1 MKYRMFSL
9 SATALALFVLCAPAF
24 AAEKEVEEA
33 TYDGKL
39 VSITSS
45 ELVMINKDG
54 KEHSH
59 PLTADAKVSLDGKV
73 CKPEDLKAGMKIRV
87 TTKANDAKI
96 ATRIEA
102 IDKNESFASTQ
113 DGKVVSVTSSKLVMT
128 NKAGKECSLVVADDA
143 KVTLDGKACK
153 SEDLKTGMK
162 IRVTTLK
169 SDQGVAIIIEAIDKD
184 SEFARRS

>member
-1 MKYRMFSL
+1 
-9 SATALALFVLCAPAF
+9 V
-24 AAEKEVEEA
+24 
-33 TYDGKL
+33 

-45 ELVMINKDG
+45 ELVMTNKDG

-59 PLTADAKVSLDGKV
+59 TLTADTKVSLDGKV
-73 CKPEDLKAGMKIRV
+73 CKSEDLKAGMKIRV

-113 DGKVVSVTSSKLVMT
+113 DGKVVSIASGKLVMT
-128 NKAGKECSLVVADDA
+128 NKAGKECSFVVADDVT
-143 KVTLDGKACK
+143 VTLDGKASK
-153 SEDLKTGMK
+153 LEDLKAGMR

-169 SDQGVAIIIEAIDKD
+169 SDQGVATGIEAIDKNA
-184 SEFARRS
+184 EFARRS